1 MFPCKL
7 RILPQHIF
15 NSRSPIV
22 FGVTVE
28 AGVVKEGTP
37 IAVPSQ
43 EVGFSCTVRNVAE
56 EFSVWERRC
65 AKQDKL

>member
-1 MFPCKL
+1 M
-7 RILPQHIF
+7 
-15 NSRSPIV
+15 
-22 FGVTVE
+22 
-28 AGVVKEGTP
+28 KEGTP